1 VAAWL
6 LGIGAPLLAAVIW
19 GAVVAP
25 KARWRLPRPVRVVVE
40 LGLFGV
46 GQAPGGRP
54 AAGARAGPRRRRAG
68 HLAAEHG
75 AERRSRADAPPPR

>member
-1 VAAWL
+1 VAAWR

-46 GQAPGGRP
+46 G
-54 AAGARAGPRRRRAG
+54 AGALAVARRPVLALVLGGAALATSLLNTAQNAGRGPTLHPR
-68 HLAAEHG
+68 
-75 AERRSRADAPPPR
+75 